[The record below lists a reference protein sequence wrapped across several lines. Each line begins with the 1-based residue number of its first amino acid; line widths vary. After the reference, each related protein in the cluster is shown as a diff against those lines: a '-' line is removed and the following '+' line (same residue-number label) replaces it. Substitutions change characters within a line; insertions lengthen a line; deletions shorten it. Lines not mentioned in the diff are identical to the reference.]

1 MILIGSLAYRYA
13 LHGDTLGFDHSD
25 IDVVCDFK
33 EWSYYFKIHRGAIE
47 KAVTKNNK
55 LQVIRKCLPKLEVAV
70 TGVNASDQWLLD
82 HQDEFEYQYIYEM
95 GHYAFVPPIELLY
108 VMKMAHVHCDT
119 VHFDKTMRDYHDMK
133 QYIGEIPNHY
143 WDFFKMRKKEAE
155 DRLKHRTPSLN
166 MSNEKFFDRS
176 KDIVGYVFEH
186 DSIHEAVKHY
196 DVPVYEMMKKDFS
209 KAMCDKDM
217 FEELEYIKR
226 IRCVQEEAYVI
237 AIERYLLLDD
247 SGEMTPYLAYKNA
260 LKRICTTLCGGFF
273 RKFAIENY
281 YEILKEYDPQYIRK
295 FERGFNKR
303 VVYPM
308 THVDK
313 DRVSVVMETYI
324 ENTN

>member
-1 MILIGSLAYRYA
+1 MILIGSLAYQYA
-13 LHGDTLGFDHSD
+13 ISGKSDVYRPKD
-25 IDVVCDFK
+25 IDIVCDFK
-33 EWSYYFKIHRGAIE
+33 EWNEYFNKKRDTIE

-55 LQVIRKCLPKLEVAV
+55 IQVIRKFFPKLEVAV
-70 TGVNASDQWLLD
+70 TGHNASDQWLMD
-82 HQDEFEYQYIYEM
+82 HKDEFDYRYVPELHQMVY
-95 GHYAFVPPIELLY
+95 VPPVELLY
-108 VMKMAHVHCDT
+108 IMKMSHVHCDT
-119 VHFDKTMRDYHDMK
+119 VHFEKTMRDYHEMRK
-133 QYIGEIPNHY
+133 YVRGIPNHY
-143 WDFFKMRKKEAE
+143 WEFFKMRKKEAE

-209 KAMCDKDM
+209 KAMCDKVM
-217 FEELEYIKR
+217 FDNLEFIKR

-237 AIERYLLLDD
+237 AIERYLLLDN
-247 SGEMTPYLAYKNA
+247 SGEMTPFIAYKTA

-273 RKFAIENY
+273 RRFAIENY
-281 YEILKEYDPQYIRK
+281 YKILDEYDPQYIRK

-308 THVDK
+308 THIDM
-313 DRVSVVMETYI
+313 DRVSKVMETYI